1 MVRDDKRKGDKTLN
15 RLNEAL
21 AKTIGAE
28 AGSEDELAV
37 AVEQAIRQREAE
49 IQRLERQQS
58 EQREELSELQT
69 VVKAYEEKFNQ
80 MKEPPLLSGY
90 VLRLHG
96 ADLAAR
102 EVGVF
107 SSNQVLK
114 VNVGNIDKNELRQG
128 QYVWL
133 HPKTYAIIGAAQ
145 QFEQGIV
152 AKVGDILPNHK
163 LVVTMGEGFEKKVID
178 TDPALGDEVK
188 IGYEVSLL
196 PPTYEI
202 LEVRPS
208 SEIRDLFLGEKPDVH
223 YAQIGGLEHVIDRI
237 RDVIELPYKEPELFK
252 KIHLKPPKGTL
263 LYGPPGCG
271 KTLIAKAVATE
282 NDMTFFNIKIADVL
296 SKWVGESE
304 NMIKAI
310 FKKARECAPSIVFFD
325 EFDAIGT
332 TRGQQD
338 TAGVHKNIIAQILSE
353 MDGVE
358 ALNDVFILAATNR
371 PDMIDPA
378 LMRPGRFD
386 EVIEIPRPGREGAAK
401 ILSIYLTDDLPMPK
415 AEVERH
421 GSQQAAMKALR
432 DAVIAELY
440 DENKWVEFK
449 LDPEAKESVKTIK
462 RKDIVS
468 GALIQSIVM
477 TAKKNYIKRIVAL
490 PRDDP
495 RRYQDGLTLE
505 DLLKAVEEESKE
517 HALVESSVYQKRQR
531 ERARFREEGA
541 EVA

>member
-1 MVRDDKRKGDKTLN
+1 MVRDDKRKADKTLA
-15 RLNEAL
+15 RLNETLGKVVGVDA
-21 AKTIGAE
+21 AD
-28 AGSEDELAV
+28 EDELAA
-37 AVEQAIRQREAE
+37 AVSGALRERDLELQRM
-49 IQRLERQQS
+49 ERQHAQS
-58 EQREELSELQT
+58 REELAELQT
-69 VVKAYEEKFNQ
+69 TVKAYEEKFNQ

-96 ADLAAR
+96 ADLNPR
-102 EVGVF
+102 EVSVA

-114 VNVGNIDKNELRQG
+114 VNVGNLEKGDLKQG

-133 HPKTYAIIGAAQ
+133 HPKTYAIIGQ
-145 QFEQGIV
+145 SQSFEQGVV
-152 AKVGDILPNHK
+152 ARVADLLPNNK

-178 TDPALGDEVK
+178 ADPALGDEIK

-196 PPTYEI
+196 PPSYEI

-208 SEIRDLFLGEKPDVH
+208 SEIRDLFLGEKPNVRYD
-223 YAQIGGLEHVIDRI
+223 QIGGLDMVIDRV
-237 RDVIELPYKEPELFK
+237 RDVVELPYKEPELFK
-252 KIHLKPPKGTL
+252 KIKLKAPKGVL
-263 LYGPPGCG
+263 VYGPPGCG
-271 KTLIAKAVATE
+271 KTLLAKAVATE
-282 NDMTFFNIKIADVL
+282 NDMTFFNVKVADIL

-310 FKKARECAPSIVFFD
+310 FKKARESAPSIIFFD

-353 MDGVE
+353 MDGIE
-358 ALNDVFILAATNR
+358 ALHDVYILGATNR

-378 LMRPGRFD
+378 LLRPGRFD
-386 EVIEIPRPGREGAAK
+386 EVIEIPRPNREGAKK
-401 ILSIYLTDDLPMPK
+401 ILSIYLTADLPVPK
-415 AEVERH
+415 SEVDRY
-421 GSQQAAMKALR
+421 GSHEAAIEALR
-432 DAVIAELY
+432 DAVLSELY

-449 LDPEAKESVKTIK
+449 LDAEAKESVKTIK

-468 GALIQSIVM
+468 GALIESIIT
-477 TAKKNYIKRIVAL
+477 TAKKNYIKRVLAV

-495 RRYQDGLTLE
+495 RRYTEGLTLE

-531 ERARFREEGA
+531 ERSRFREEGA

>member
-1 MVRDDKRKGDKTLN
+1 MVRDDKRKTDKTLA
-15 RLNEAL
+15 RLNESL
-21 AKTIGAE
+21 AKTLGVE
-28 AGSEDELAV
+28 SQDEDQLAT
-37 AVEQAIRQREAE
+37 AVEGAIRQREME
-49 IQRLERQQS
+49 LQRSERQRAQ
-58 EQREELSELQT
+58 QGEELAEMQT
-69 VVKAYEEKFNQ
+69 LVKAYEEKFNQ

-96 ADLAAR
+96 PDLQQR
-102 EVGVF
+102 EVSVTSG
-107 SSNQVLK
+107 NQVLK
-114 VNVGNIDKNELRQG
+114 VNTGNLDKSELKQG

-133 HPKTYAIIGAAQ
+133 HPKTYSVIASAQ

-152 AKVGDILPNHK
+152 ARVADLLPNHK
-163 LVVTMGEGFEKKVID
+163 VVVTMGDGFEKKVID
-178 TDPALGDEVK
+178 TDPALGDEIK

-196 PPTYEI
+196 PPSYEI

-208 SEIRDLFLGEKPDVH
+208 SEIRDLFLGEKPDVR
-223 YAQIGGLEHVIDRI
+223 YDNVGGLEQVIDRV

-252 KIHLKPPKGTL
+252 KIKLKAPKGIM

-282 NDMTFFNIKIADVL
+282 NDMTFFNVKVADIL

-310 FKKARECAPSIVFFD
+310 FKKARESAPSIIFFD

-358 ALNDVFILAATNR
+358 ALHDVYILGATNR

-378 LMRPGRFD
+378 LLRPGRFD
-386 EVIEIPRPGREGAAK
+386 EIIEIPRPGREGATK
-401 ILSIYLTDDLPMPK
+401 ILGIYLVKDLPMPK
-415 AEVERH
+415 SEVERY
-421 GSQQAAMKALR
+421 GSHEAAVEALR
-432 DAVIAELY
+432 QAVIGELY
-440 DENKWVEFK
+440 DENKWIEFK
-449 LDPEAKESVKTIK
+449 IDPEAKESVKTIK

-468 GALIQSIVM
+468 GALIESIVT
-477 TAKKNYIKRIVAL
+477 TAKKNYIKRVIQH
-490 PRDDP
+490 PKDDP
-495 RRYQDGLTLE
+495 RRYEDGLRVE

-531 ERARFREEGA
+531 ERARFRDEGV
-541 EVA
+541 EVM

>member
-1 MVRDDKRKGDKTLN
+1 MVREDKRKTDKTLA

-21 AKTIGAE
+21 GKTLGAE
-28 AGSEDELAV
+28 AQDEDQLAS
-37 AVEQAIRQREAE
+37 AVEGAIRQREIE
-49 IQRLERQQS
+49 IQRLERQQAT
-58 EQREELSELQT
+58 QGEELAESQAL
-69 VVKAYEEKFNQ
+69 VKAYEEKFNQ

-96 ADLAAR
+96 PDLQQR
-102 EVGVF
+102 EVSVTSG
-107 SSNQVLK
+107 NQVLK
-114 VNVGNIDKNELRQG
+114 VNTGNLEKTALKQG

-133 HPKTYAIIGAAQ
+133 HPKTYSIIAAAQ

-152 AKVGDILPNHK
+152 ARVADLLPNNK

-178 TDPALGDEVK
+178 TDPALGDEIK

-196 PPTYEI
+196 PPAYEI

-208 SEIRDLFLGEKPDVH
+208 SEIRDLFLGEKPDIR
-223 YAQIGGLEHVIDRI
+223 YDNIGGLEMVIDRI

-252 KIHLKPPKGTL
+252 KIQLKAPKGVM

-282 NDMTFFNIKIADVL
+282 NDMTFFNVKVADIL

-310 FKKARECAPSIVFFD
+310 FKKARESAPSIIFFD

-353 MDGVE
+353 MDGIE
-358 ALNDVFILAATNR
+358 ALHDVYILGATNR

-378 LMRPGRFD
+378 LLRPGRFD
-386 EVIEIPRPGREGAAK
+386 EIIEIPRPGREGAYK
-401 ILSIYLTDDLPMPK
+401 ILTIYLTKDLPMPK
-415 AEVERH
+415 SEVERY
-421 GSQQAAMKALR
+421 GSHDAAVEALR
-432 DAVIAELY
+432 QAVIAELY

-468 GALIQSIVM
+468 GALVESIVT
-477 TAKKNYIKRIVAL
+477 TAKKNYIKRAIML
-490 PRDDP
+490 PKDDP
-495 RRYQDGLTLE
+495 KRYEDGLRLE
-505 DLLKAVEEESKE
+505 DLI
-517 HALVESSVYQKRQR
+517 
-531 ERARFREEGA
+531 
-541 EVA
+541 